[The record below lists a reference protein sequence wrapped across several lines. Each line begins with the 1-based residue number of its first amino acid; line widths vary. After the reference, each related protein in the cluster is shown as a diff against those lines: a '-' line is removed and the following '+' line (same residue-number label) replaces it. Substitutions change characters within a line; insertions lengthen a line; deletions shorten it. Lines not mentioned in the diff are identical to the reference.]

1 MCNSLSL
8 KHDVKCPLR
17 RCFQGE
23 KIQNVAAGGVSGGPA
38 SAQST
43 AFMGVLGRKEL
54 CWGCS
59 ACPLCTS
66 AGQGTLLSQG
76 KASGVPAFIPDPA
89 GIYPWENKS
98 QGARSQGAAGG
109 VSRLNAMVTRLVSSF
124 SCGGGEREAKKAAAG
139 WWGWGKEG
147 SKSPS
152 CSSHPQTQPGFSD
165 VCRVQKE
172 GESSEKYP
180 GEPVAPNALFT
191 SIHIKDTDQVLG
203 FNSKLQ

>member
-38 SAQST
+38 TAQST
-43 AFMGVLGRKEL
+43 AFVGVLGRKEP

-109 VSRLNAMVTRLVSSF
+109 VSRLNAMVSGLVSSF
-124 SCGGGEREAKKAAAG
+124 FMWWWRERSKEVSCWSR
-139 WWGWGKEG
+139 GKEG

-203 FNSKLQ
+203 FSSKLQ